1 METNTIVILA
11 VVIICL
17 ALVGL
22 NRFHHRQ
29 HHYNEEDL
37 RQAVKNILSLQPDH
51 ILPRADF
58 TKALRDHYN
67 RDNKE
72 ALWLLGRAKEKGFV
86 KYDDK
91 WVEES

>member
-58 TKALRDHYN
+58 TKALRYHYN
-67 RDNKE
+67 CDNKE
-72 ALWLLGRAKEKGFV
+72 ALWLLGRAKEKGFI

>member
-67 RDNKE
+67 YDNKE

>member
-1 METNTIVILA
+1 MKTTTIVILA
-11 VVIICL
+11 VIVICL
-17 ALVGL
+17 DA
-22 NRFHHRQ
+22 
-29 HHYNEEDL
+29 EDL
-37 RQAVKNILSLQPDH
+37 RQVVKNILSLQADH
-51 ILPRADF
+51 IMPRAEF

-67 RDNKE
+67 CDSKE

>member
-58 TKALRDHYN
+58 HEGTARPLQLRQQ
-67 RDNKE
+67 RGAVAPRTGQGE
-72 ALWLLGRAKEKGFV
+72 RLRQI
-86 KYDDK
+86 
-91 WVEES
+91 

>member
-17 ALVGL
+17 ILVGL
-22 NRFHHRQ
+22 NRYHHRQ
-29 HHYNEEDL
+29 HHFNEEDL
-37 RQAVKNILSLQPDH
+37 RQAVKDILSLQPDH

-67 RDNKE
+67 CDNKE

-91 WVEES
+91 WVEEN